1 MFTLIKFMAS
11 LLINLRI
18 PSVINLY
25 INKLKVQKKKLR
37 NYPELF
43 TRVNMSG
50 YVIANI
56 DVKNPCSICLDEK
69 YLGDG
74 ALFTDSDSKI

>member
-1 MFTLIKFMAS
+1 MAS

-18 PSVINLY
+18 LSVINLY

-56 DVKNPCSICLDEK
+56 DVKNHE
-69 YLGDG
+69 
-74 ALFTDSDSKI
+74 A